1 MITSNEPISTKS
13 FFFTWAAPIEH
24 QLRSSYTV
32 LTGLC
37 STNKISPCRKNIIF
51 DRSIDCFVRSW
62 YENKRTIADSKYRF
76 IFENV
81 YFISENKATYFT
93 RNDRF
98 CFPNIVL
105 IHVKHFN
112 PIDTCLIWMVIQ
124 QKKGNS
130 PKILLTKAFDWIN
143 IRNNHCDWTYLK
155 LFQIINIFKWWQS
168 RFWPSK
174 KTKKWFVLKIVWLT
188 ERLLELNLHSWNL
201 KTWKYFRAAQ

>member
-1 MITSNEPISTKS
+1 MS
-13 FFFTWAAPIEH
+13 H
-24 QLRSSYTV
+24 GQLQLNINYARHTPCWLDFAQQIRFRRV
-32 LTGLC
+32 E
-37 STNKISPCRKNIIF
+37 KISF
-51 DRSIDCFVRSW
+51 SIDQLIALFGVDMRTSERLLTQNIDLFLKTCISLVRI
-62 YENKRTIADSKYRF
+62 KPQH
-76 IFENV
+76 
-81 YFISENKATYFT
+81 TYFT

-112 PIDTCLIWMVIQ
+112 PIDTCLIWMAIQ